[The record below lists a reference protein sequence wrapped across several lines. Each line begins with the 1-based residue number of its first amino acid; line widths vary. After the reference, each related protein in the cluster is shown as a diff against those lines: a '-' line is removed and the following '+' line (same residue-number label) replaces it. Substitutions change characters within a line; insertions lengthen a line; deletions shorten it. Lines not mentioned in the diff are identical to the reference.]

1 MIVCV
6 CNRVSDRD
14 INRLVSEGV
23 SSFEELQLATGAA
36 TCCGRCESCAR
47 DTFEQAQHLHG
58 RIHAQLHLDT
68 VHPLPAP
75 SIPLVP
81 VVARP
86 GHREVAEAS
95 LATA

>member
-58 RIHAQLHLDT
+58 RIHVQLHLDT
-68 VHPLPAP
+68 VHPLPP
-75 SIPLVP
+75 TRSIPLVP

-86 GHREVAEAS
+86 GHEATDAS

>member
-23 SSFEELQLATGAA
+23 SSFEELQLATGTA

-68 VHPLPAP
+68 VHPLPARH
-75 SIPLVP
+75 IPVVP
-81 VVARP
+81 VKAAP
-86 GHREVAEAS
+86 GHEATQS
-95 LATA
+95 TLAAA